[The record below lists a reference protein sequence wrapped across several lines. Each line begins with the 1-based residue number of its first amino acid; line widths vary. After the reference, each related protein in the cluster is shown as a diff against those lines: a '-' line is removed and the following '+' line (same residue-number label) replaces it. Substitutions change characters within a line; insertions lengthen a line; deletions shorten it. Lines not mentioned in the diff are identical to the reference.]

1 MAVTLKKSTPQTRG
15 YEPSEARRLAREL
28 GGTAVPA
35 KWLASRSAW
44 EIGGWSRP
52 GAPHIVVVPF
62 LTGKGGASYVVLAD
76 NTAPVKTAEEA
87 LAEMG

>member
-1 MAVTLKKSTPQTRG
+1 MAVDLTRTPARALG
-15 YEPSEARRLAREL
+15 YGPAEARGLAREL

-35 KWLASRSAW
+35 KWLPSRGAW

-52 GAPHIVVVPF
+52 GAPHIVVLPF

-87 LAEMG
+87 LAEFE